1 MVRPDSTNAGANRAV
16 SIKRRSATALA
27 GLMLI
32 PAALFAAGCGDS
44 EDSGGESS
52 SDDPIVVGFATAKDG
67 AMEAY
72 DVPAVAGAQ
81 AAIDAVNAEGGI
93 DGRQIETVEADT
105 RSQQDQIAPAALK
118 VLDEG
123 ADMVVTSCDFD
134 FGAPAAL
141 EADSQGKLAFS
152 LCAGS
157 PRFGPE
163 GIGPLAFTAGTLG
176 AAEGATLAE
185 WAFEKQGWKTAY
197 AILETTSEFDQQ
209 VQDGFI
215 ERFEQLGGTLVG
227 EDTYTLQDESL
238 ASQATR
244 LNNLAEQPDFV
255 VLNGAST
262 IATALRQLRAGG
274 VTAPILGSENFDGD
288 YWKETVPNLS
298 DVYFVTHGSIYGDDP
313 NAEFNKLFDQI
324 RKDQGGEQ
332 LAGSTAVNG
341 YSLIEAFKIA
351 AEQAGSVE
359 GADLGEAL
367 ETFEGEELLLG
378 PATFTP
384 ELHVSPI
391 QELRIMKIQ
400 DGKTTFE
407 ELWIPEEVPE
417 LEL

>member
-1 MVRPDSTNAGANRAV
+1 MPSLQSAANRNLIRRGRRWRLILAAV
-16 SIKRRSATALA
+16 AALA
-27 GLMLI
+27 L
-32 PAALFAAGCGDS
+32 AAASFGCGSD
-44 EDSGGESS
+44 DDS
-52 SDDPIVVGFATAKDG
+52 SDGDSSEDPIVVGFATAKDG
-67 AMEAY
+67 VMEAY
-72 DVPAVAGAQ
+72 DVPAVEGAKVAIEEINQ
-81 AAIDAVNAEGGI
+81 AGGI
-93 DGRQIETVEADT
+93 DGRQVEVVEADT
-105 RSQQDQIAPAALK
+105 RSQQDQIAPAALE
-118 VLDEG
+118 VLDAG

-141 EADSQGKLAFS
+141 EADSRGKLAFS

-157 PRFGPE
+157 PRFGPA
-163 GIGPLAFTAGTLG
+163 GIGRLAFSAGTLG

-185 WAFEKQGWKTAY
+185 WAFEKQGWRTAY

-215 ERFEQLGGTLVG
+215 ARFEELGGTIVG

-238 ASQATR
+238 ASQVTR
-244 LNNLAEQPDFV
+244 LKNLSEQPDFV

-274 VTAPILGSENFDGD
+274 INLPILGSENFDGD

-313 NAEFNKLFDQI
+313 NKEFNELFDQI
-324 RKDQGGEQ
+324 RASQGGEQ

-341 YSLIEAFKIA
+341 YSLIQAFQAA
-351 AEQAGSVE
+351 AEDAGSVE
-359 GADLGEAL
+359 GEDLTAAL
-367 ETFEGEELLLG
+367 EAFDGEQLLLG

-384 ELHVSPI
+384 ELHISAT
-391 QELRIMKIQ
+391 QELRIMQIQ
-400 DGKTTFE
+400 DGKTSFV

-417 LEL
+417 VEL